1 MKSCYTVIDTLYLVL
16 MSTQGNNYS
25 AQGDNL
31 TPSQMRMARAA
42 LKIGVRDLAEM
53 ASVTTATLTRYE
65 NERGGMH
72 SDTRDKVKR
81 ALESAGV
88 EFIPENGGGAG
99 VRLRK

>member
-1 MKSCYTVIDTLYLVL
+1 M
-16 MSTQGNNYS
+16 
-25 AQGDNL
+25 

-53 ASVTTATLTRYE
+53 ANVATATLTRYE

-72 SDTRDKVKR
+72 TDTRDKVKR

-88 EFIPENGGGAG
+88 VFIPENGGGAG
-99 VRLRK
+99 VRLKFNRREVKAIERLENEGGIVGEDDV